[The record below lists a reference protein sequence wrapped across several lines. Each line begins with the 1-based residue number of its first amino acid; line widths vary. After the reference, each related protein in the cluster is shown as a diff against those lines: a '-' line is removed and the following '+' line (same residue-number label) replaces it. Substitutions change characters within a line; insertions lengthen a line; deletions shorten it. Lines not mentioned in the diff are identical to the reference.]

1 MQNFRNYYE
10 ILGVSRDTPSDEIK
24 RVYRQLA
31 RRYHPD
37 VNQGDIDAENRFKEI
52 NEAYE
57 VLFDSERRAQYD
69 KYGSFWKQQGFQNGQ
84 KRPWGWN
91 GKPDAPATPP
101 VDEPDL
107 NFGEFRDFNTFVDE
121 LLQGRSKAAKPA
133 ADWLD
138 NPIPPR
144 RNNPPPNQMP
154 SMSSRPIEENR
165 YEPKSDDWENTQ
177 PKPRR
182 DSWGGSEPIGNTSAD
197 PRRQEFT
204 ARPRPPEDRE
214 PDRQPQREPQRQPG
228 SREAQRRDAERPDF
242 NEGPRPTSD
251 DRYTQQQPK
260 PFPKD
265 VEAELTV
272 PLEKAYAG
280 GQERIRLEDGRMLE
294 IKLPKATVG
303 GQKLRLKGQGIAGGD
318 LFLRID
324 VAPHKFYQLNG
335 LNVMTQVP
343 VTPAEAVL
351 AGPID
356 VPTLDGLVKM
366 NLPVGLK
373 SGQKLRLSNKGYP
386 SAEGDRRGDQIVE
399 LVIQMPGAELPEAEK
414 ALYEQIRQVEKNPRS
429 NLV

>member
-37 VNQGDIDAENRFKEI
+37 VNQGDTDAENRFKEI

-91 GKPDAPATPP
+91 GKTDAPTTPP

-121 LLQGRSKAAKPA
+121 LLQGRSQKAAKPA

-154 SMSSRPIEENR
+154 SMSSRPIDDDRNE
-165 YEPKSDDWENTQ
+165 SSADDWENTQ

-182 DSWGGSEPIGNTSAD
+182 DNWGGSDPIGNTSND

-228 SREAQRRDAERPDF
+228 SREAQRRDGRPDF
-242 NEGPRPTSD
+242 NDAPRPNPDS
-251 DRYTQQQPK
+251 RYDQPPK
-260 PFPKD
+260 AFPKD

-335 LNVMTQVP
+335 LNVMTQIP
-343 VTPAEAVL
+343 VTPTEAIL
-351 AGPID
+351 AVPIE

-366 NLPVGLK
+366 NLPAGLK

-399 LVIQMPGAELPEAEK
+399 LVIQMPSDLPEAEK

>member
-37 VNQGDIDAENRFKEI
+37 VNQGDTDAENRFKEI

-91 GKPDAPATPP
+91 GKTETPTPAP
-101 VDEPDL
+101 DEPDL
-107 NFGEFRDFNTFVDE
+107 DFGQFRDFNTFVDE

-154 SMSSRPIEENR
+154 SFSARPIEENR
-165 YEPKSDDWENTQ
+165 DEPNGDDWENAQ

-182 DSWGGSEPIGNTSAD
+182 DDWGGSEPIGNTSAD
-197 PRRQEFT
+197 PRRQAFT

-214 PDRQPQREPQRQPG
+214 PQREPQRQPG
-228 SREAQRRDAERPDF
+228 SREAQRREGRPDF
-242 NEGPRPTSD
+242 NEGQRPNPDT
-251 DRYTQQQPK
+251 RYEQTPK
-260 PFPKD
+260 AFPKD

-335 LNVMTQVP
+335 LNVMTQIP
-343 VTPAEAVL
+343 VTPTEAIL
-351 AGPID
+351 AVPIE

-386 SAEGDRRGDQIVE
+386 SPEGDRRGDQIVE
-399 LVIQMPGAELPEAEK
+399 LVIQMPTDLPEAQK

>member
-37 VNQGDIDAENRFKEI
+37 VNQGDTDAENRFKEI

-91 GKPDAPATPP
+91 GKTDAPTAPP

-154 SMSSRPIEENR
+154 SFSSQPIDDDRREA
-165 YEPKSDDWENTQ
+165 STDDWENTQ

-182 DSWGGSEPIGNTSAD
+182 DSWGGSEPIGNSSAD

-228 SREAQRRDAERPDF
+228 SREAQRRDGGRPDF
-242 NEGPRPTSD
+242 NEGQRPTSD
-251 DRYTQQQPK
+251 DRYTQQTPK

-335 LNVMTQVP
+335 LNVMTQIP
-343 VTPAEAVL
+343 VTPTEAIL
-351 AGPID
+351 AVPIE

-366 NLPVGLK
+366 NLPAGLK

-386 SAEGDRRGDQIVE
+386 SPEGDRRGDQIVE
-399 LVIQMPGAELPEAEK
+399 LVIQLPQDLPEAEK
-414 ALYEQIRQVEKNPRS
+414 ALYEQIRQVEKNPRA